1 MSELGTALK
10 QARQEKGM
18 TLEDI
23 ESKTKIQK
31 RYLQSIEEGEFDQL
45 PGNFYT
51 RAFIKNYAETV
62 GLDPNVLLNEYGH
75 EIPKSSQ
82 EPSQVI
88 LPSRTRQ
95 SAGLSFKS
103 AKRRQTDSQF
113 NSLLPKII
121 IIVVLLLI
129 LIGIWLLAQH
139 FKSSDKSAVT
149 NHTSPD
155 VVYKKDENNSG
166 KSAADE
172 KKQKDQK
179 AKSETKDNK
188 KDQKSKK
195 DKAHE
200 KQHLSMDKSQGN
212 TSYFTLSGT
221 NKFNVEISAK
231 PKKQTWIEARDGGQ
245 SGKKFAYGIAQNG
258 SKENK
263 FKFDASN
270 TEKLYIKAGNAPDT
284 EIKVNG
290 KTLEL
295 PNKSTTTQTI
305 YITFK
310 KA

>member
-195 DKAHE
+195 TR
-200 KQHLSMDKSQGN
+200 LMKSSTYQWISHKEIRHILLCQAPINLMLKYQPSLRNKRGSRQG
-212 TSYFTLSGT
+212 T
-221 NKFNVEISAK
+221 A
-231 PKKQTWIEARDGGQ
+231 A
-245 SGKKFAYGIAQNG
+245 
-258 SKENK
+258 
-263 FKFDASN
+263 
-270 TEKLYIKAGNAPDT
+270 KAGKNLLMA
-284 EIKVNG
+284 
-290 KTLEL
+290 
-295 PNKSTTTQTI
+295 
-305 YITFK
+305 
-310 KA
+310 